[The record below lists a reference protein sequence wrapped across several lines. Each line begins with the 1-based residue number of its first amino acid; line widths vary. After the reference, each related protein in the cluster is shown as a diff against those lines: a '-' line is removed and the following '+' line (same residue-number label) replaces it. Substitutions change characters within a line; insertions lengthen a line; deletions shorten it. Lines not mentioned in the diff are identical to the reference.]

1 MSTEFSTPNPAASQ
15 PKLTSVEVTQTD
27 FRHQSPNLEDSDEE
41 KLMMDEYDENNV
53 IVIDLSE
60 ERNASAKNC
69 TNAGQPVPRQM
80 FGSDSIDDVP
90 ESIEDNGIIDEER
103 IENCEYHAFPN
114 TSRIQIETDLYIN
127 RIRKV

>member
-27 FRHQSPNLEDSDEE
+27 FRGHSPNLEDSDEE

-60 ERNASAKNC
+60 ERNASAKNLQPF
-69 TNAGQPVPRQM
+69 AEAGGQPVPRQM

-90 ESIEDNGIIDEER
+90 ESIEDNGILEEEQ
-103 IENCEYHAFPN
+103 IENCKF
-114 TSRIQIETDLYIN
+114 SLL
-127 RIRKV
+127 